1 MSTEHS
7 TRDSTEPVDQLPDEV
22 DSCPVC
28 SGALERRSQES
39 SPNRQTIYFG
49 CSACRVGTVAIL
61 DQEGPLSDRCR
72 DRLERAQSRAM
83 TGLTA
88 HRVAAFITDAFPDGC
103 YTIQRTDEHQFTI
116 ELPKTASPWDVLRLV
131 ELLSVGPLSAVRHD
145 GDVLVS
151 DTRWSS
157 VDVEN
162 EPDTVA
168 DGGVVPAT
176 VDDESPSC
184 EAETPFVV
192 RATDEP
198 RTKRAKTED
207 MDVSLLQKGGI
218 YEVHSA
224 SDSYYDVDIV
234 SEECSCPDTADRCKH
249 LRRVDL
255 EIEGG
260 LVPRPDGRLP

>member
-1 MSTEHS
+1 MSTENS
-7 TRDSTEPVDQLPDEV
+7 TRDSTETVNQVPDEI
-22 DSCPVC
+22 DSCPDC
-28 SGALERRSQES
+28 GDALERRSLES

-88 HRVAAFITDAFPDGC
+88 HRVAAFITDTFPDGR

-116 ELPKTASPWDVLRLV
+116 ALPETASPWDVLRLV
-131 ELLSVGPLSAVRHD
+131 EPLSVGPLSAVRHD
-145 GDVLVS
+145 GDVVVS

-176 VDDESPSC
+176 VDDERSSG
-184 EAETPFVV
+184 EAGNLFV
-192 RATDEP
+192 ASADDEP
-198 RTKRAKTED
+198 RTERAKTED
-207 MDVSLLQKGGI
+207 MDVSLLEKGGI

-224 SDSYYDVDIV
+224 SDRYYDVDVV
-234 SEECSCPDTADRCKH
+234 SGECSCPDTADRCKH

-255 EIEGG
+255 EIKGG